1 MGNRLPRRAAAPG
14 QGTTPR
20 AQDAVC
26 APGLDLPG
34 NFQRHRINDFP
45 HMLSTRFVQDHSNRT
60 RDFPHVQG
68 DYIKSYKKQT
78 PEESIK
84 FERKT

>member
-1 MGNRLPRRAAAPG
+1 
-14 QGTTPR
+14 
-20 AQDAVC
+20 
-26 APGLDLPG
+26 
-34 NFQRHRINDFP
+34 
-45 HMLSTRFVQDHSNRT
+45 MLSTRFVQDHSNRT